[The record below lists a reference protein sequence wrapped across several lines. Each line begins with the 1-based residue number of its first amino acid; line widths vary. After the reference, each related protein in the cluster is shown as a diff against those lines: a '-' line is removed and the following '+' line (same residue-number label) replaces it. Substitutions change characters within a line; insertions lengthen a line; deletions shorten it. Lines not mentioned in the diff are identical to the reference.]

1 MSNKTLGS
9 IIGLIGAVIIWE
21 KLGFLVFLGI
31 FLLLWGNNISNIDD
45 K

>member
-9 IIGLIGAVIIWE
+9 IIGIAGIIIICQ